1 MLSTLRSISQP
12 LTSPLPDISR
22 MPKTS
27 NDVDD
32 IPVESEDMSPMK
44 KALEMRQEGSGNEE
58 KGLVGNELKTVDS
71 QEGETTE
78 DEMDED
84 AVLLKRPAET

>member
-1 MLSTLRSISQP
+1 
-12 LTSPLPDISR
+12 

-27 NDVDD
+27 NNVDD
-32 IPVESEDMSPMK
+32 IPVKSEDMSPMK
-44 KALEMRQEGSGNEE
+44 KALRMRQEGSGNEE

-71 QEGETTE
+71 QEGEMTE